1 MKVLFVHEN
10 TLGHGSY
17 LPPFAKYFAAHP
29 ELGIEPALL
38 NATPLPAELAKEA
51 NRTVRGL
58 RRLGLDN
65 HFARWRNVVSEHV
78 RSEVDRRIAEF
89 DAVVVNTQSVAL
101 NLADLKKPLLVAFD
115 ATFRQLSA
123 GRWFSDPPLGR
134 VGTKLISKLTERERS
149 LFEAAKWL
157 LPWSRLAAQSAQE
170 DYGIAK
176 KKISILPPSLE
187 IPAISRRGANSKP
200 RGLFIGGDFKR
211 KGGDVLLD
219 CFRRY
224 FRGKLELDIVTQSAV
239 EPEAGVRVW
248 RDISAG
254 SDDWKTLWS
263 NADLFVFPSRLET
276 FGIVLVEALAFEVP
290 IIASTAGAA
299 EEILADGRAGILLEK
314 ISPKS
319 LAEAI
324 EGVLAD
330 LTDAEARAKFGRQRA
345 REEYS
350 LAANSEK
357 LARLLL

>member
-1 MKVLFVHEN
+1 MRVLFVHEN

-17 LPPFAKYFAAHP
+17 LLPFARYFAAHP
-29 ELGIEPALL
+29 ELGIEPELL

-51 NRTVRGL
+51 DRTVRGL
-58 RRLGLDN
+58 RRLGLDK

-134 VGTKLISKLTERERS
+134 VGTKLISKLIERERT
-149 LFEAAKWL
+149 LFEAAKTL
-157 LPWSRLAAQSAQE
+157 LPWSRLAAQNVQE
-170 DYGIAK
+170 DYGIATE
-176 KKISILPPSLE
+176 KISILPPSLE
-187 IPAISRRGANSKP
+187 IPPNFRRSTNSKP
-200 RGLFIGGDFKR
+200 RALFVGGDFKR

-219 CFRRY
+219 CYRKNFQGRI
-224 FRGKLELDIVTQSAV
+224 ELDIVTQSAT
-239 EPEAGVRVW
+239 EAEAGVRVW
-248 RDISAG
+248 RNVAAG
-254 SDDWKTLWS
+254 GDDWKMLW
-263 NADLFVFPSRLET
+263 NRADFFVFPSRLET
-276 FGIVLVEALAFEVP
+276 FGIVLVEALTFGVP
-290 IIASTAGAA
+290 IIASKAGAA

-330 LTDAEARAKFGRQRA
+330 LGGAETRANFGRQRA
-345 REEYS
+345 REEYN